1 MQWQLQATE
10 PLSLKWHPISG
21 KCLFF
26 GAWDS
31 KYLVSIQPRRHCDH
45 RWHNGFPDEE
55 RAQLLSL
62 NKISQFPLHPSTM
75 ALAWLL
81 IEFLLSRSYNSSR
94 SHALSPPSTASSR
107 LHPSSW
113 GKGERFYY
121 SGDLSSR
128 LCLSVF
134 LSSSPPLPP
143 IIVSLC
149 SFPPFFISPHI
160 AWQLASWH
168 LRTQSIESISGY
180 FSSLSLS
187 YWCGRHLYEPGL
199 TAAAQTGCQGAA
211 LIMRDFEEVL
221 LRESQGGSFFCL
233 TLCCSKRAQTLPE

>member
-10 PLSLKWHPISG
+10 PLLPKWHPISG

-94 SHALSPPSTASSR
+94 SHALSPPSAASSR
-107 LHPSSW
+107 LHPSSR

-121 SGDLSSR
+121 SWDL
-128 LCLSVF
+128 LFTPPHF
-134 LSSSPPLPP
+134 LFSCHHPP
-143 IIVSLC
+143 IIGSLC
-149 SFPPFFISPHI
+149 FFFPLLLFRHT
-160 AWQLASWH
+160 LRDSWH
-168 LRTQSIESISGY
+168 LWPLSIESISGY
-180 FSSLSLS
+180 FSTLSPS

-199 TAAAQTGCQGAA
+199 AAAAQTGCQGAA

-221 LRESQGGSFFCL
+221 LRESQGGSDFFCL
-233 TLCCSKRAQTLPE
+233 TLCCRKRAQMLPE